1 MTLKEC
7 DELETRLSKA
17 LIDFVERAT
26 KEHATP
32 EEVDD
37 SMLNI
42 KAENLTRE
50 EKMALRI
57 VVLKMK
63 RKRRR
68 DKLPRLEYHL
78 NFGDGKSISSR

>member
-32 EEVDD
+32 EEV
-37 SMLNI
+37 
-42 KAENLTRE
+42 E
-50 EKMALRI
+50 ALPG
-57 VVLKMK
+57 VACVLKDMLA
-63 RKRRR
+63 R
-68 DKLPRLEYHL
+68 
-78 NFGDGKSISSR
+78 